1 MTKKQTLMDD
11 PDTAIDNPAEL
22 PIQPEQQKVP
32 ETITVSTQ
40 LLGVVFQT
48 LGAMKEIPD
57 GHNLASIC
65 GLKNAVEGYL
75 RKAGAIKDQ

>member
-1 MTKKQTLMDD
+1 MNTKNHHTTGDAD
-11 PDTAIDNPAEL
+11 A
-22 PIQPEQQKVP
+22 PIEQPEEHKVP